1 MSQIS
6 GAPPGGF
13 AATGSKRARTADA
26 DADVHVINPLADRR
40 WDPLV
45 AQHPLASPFHRT
57 GWLQAL
63 QRTYGYEPFVLTS
76 AAPGEEMKNGMAFC
90 RISSWITGPRAVSL
104 PFADHCEPLIAS
116 EAERAKFMAWL
127 QAERARQGWKY
138 VEVRPLRLFQNP
150 NVGWSPHQSYCF
162 HELDLSPSLEKL
174 LCGMHRDCI
183 RRKVRRAEREGITYE
198 VGSSPDLLDAFYRL
212 LLITRKR
219 LRILPQPRNWFR
231 NLLEC
236 MGESLQIRVA
246 RKDGRAIAS
255 ILTLKH
261 GRSVIYKYGCS
272 DGKAHKLGGVPF
284 LFWKL
289 ITESKAEG
297 AETLDFGRSDL
308 ENTGLIRFK
317 SEFGACQRK
326 LTYYRSPGS
335 EKDESQVTQA
345 RHSKAAGRVVSMLPD
360 GISSVAGRMLYRHMG

>member
-1 MSQIS
+1 MIPSS
-6 GAPPGGF
+6 GAPMGGSS
-13 AATGSKRARTADA
+13 ATGSKRARTADA
-26 DADVHVINPLADRR
+26 EADVHVINPLTDER
-40 WDPLV
+40 WDALI
-45 AQHPLASPFHRT
+45 AQHPLASPFHQP

-76 AAPGEEMKNGMAFC
+76 AAPGKEMKNGMAFC

-104 PFADHCEPLIAS
+104 PFADHCEPLVVS
-116 EAERAKFMAWL
+116 EAERVRFMAWL
-127 QAERARQGWKY
+127 QVERTRQGWKY
-138 VEVRPLRLFQNP
+138 LEVRPLRLFQDP
-150 NVGWSPHQSYCF
+150 FPGWSPHHSYCF
-162 HELDLSPSLEKL
+162 HELDLGPSLEKL
-174 LCGMHRDCI
+174 FCGMHRDCI

-198 VGSSPDLLDAFYRL
+198 VGRSAELLDAFYRL

-219 LRILPQPRNWFR
+219 LRILPQPRSWFR

-236 MGESLQIRVA
+236 IGENLQIRVA
-246 RKDGRAIAS
+246 RKDGRPIAS

-261 GRSVIYKYGCS
+261 RRSVIYKYGCS
-272 DGKAHKLGGVPF
+272 DEKAHNLGGVPF

-308 ENTGLIRFK
+308 ENEGLIRFK
-317 SEFGACQRK
+317 SEFGARQRN

-335 EKDESQVTQA
+335 EKQLTQA
-345 RHSKAAGRVVSMLPD
+345 RHSRTVGRVVSLLPD
-360 GISSVAGRMLYRHMG
+360 GISCAAGRMLYRHMG